1 MTATVHQRQ
10 LPNLRHEFNDWR
22 NLRNEHLVSFTEWL
36 EQHVGVFGEDW
47 SRHYDLRLDSPGYG
61 TTWWFK
67 NPHHATL
74 TLLRWA

>member
-1 MTATVHQRQ
+1 MKATIHQQQ
-10 LPNLRHEFNDWR
+10 LRVYPGSD
-22 NLRNEHLVSFTEWL
+22 FTKWL

-47 SRHYDLRLDSPGYG
+47 GRTYDTKIDLPGFG